1 MKFTFALIAVTAAAL
16 TGMAADRKPIF
27 PPGVK
32 PIGPFSPGIQSGD
45 FLYVSGQGARDPEG
59 KLPADIE
66 AQTKQSLENVKTV
79 VEAGGLKM
87 TDVVYTQIY
96 LTDMA
101 NYAAMDKVFKTFFP
115 AKPPVR
121 AVIGVKR
128 MPLDTPV
135 EISAV
140 VTTKPGKRVY
150 VPGSSFEGAAQYL
163 KTKKLKLADM
173 AFVNVYFT
181 LKTPYEQVEALAK
194 KSFKPT
200 ATVVYLPVNAL
211 PAGATIQI
219 TGIAGQ
225 TDVYCTHSGP
235 AADKILE
242 DIKKDLTAAGLTMDN
257 VVAGNVYVNSID
269 NFAAMNKIYA
279 TFFGSPTPTRTTV
292 QLLPMTPGT
301 GNTISVIS
309 VK

>member
-1 MKFTFALIAVTAAAL
+1 MKPALVLFAITAAAV
-16 TGMAADRKPIF
+16 TSMAADRKPVF

-45 FLYVSGQGARDPEG
+45 FLYVSGQGARDPAG
-59 KLPADIE
+59 NLPADIE
-66 AQTKQSLENVKTV
+66 AQTTQALRNVKTI
-79 VEAGGLKM
+79 VETGGLTMK
-87 TDVVYTQIY
+87 DVVYTQIY
-96 LTDMA
+96 LIDMA
-101 NYAAMDKVFKTFFP
+101 GYAAMDKVFKTFFP
-115 AKPPVR
+115 LNPPVR

-140 VTTKPGKRVY
+140 ATTKPGKRVY
-150 VPGSSFEGAAQYL
+150 VPGGTFEATARYL
-163 KTKKLKLADM
+163 KTKNLKLTDL
-173 AFVNVYFT
+173 AFANVYFT
-181 LKTPYEQVEALAK
+181 LKTPFARVEALAK
-194 KSFKPT
+194 KSFKPA

-211 PAGATIQI
+211 PDGATIQI

-225 TDVYCTHSGP
+225 ADVYSTHSGP

-257 VVAGNVYVNSID
+257 VVASNVYLNSID
-269 NFAAMNKIYA
+269 NFASMNKMYA
-279 TFFGSPTPTRTTV
+279 TFFGSPAPTRTTV
-292 QLLPMTPGT
+292 QLLQMTPGT
-301 GNTISVIS
+301 GNTISVIA

>member
-1 MKFTFALIAVTAAAL
+1 MKLAAVLLAVTAA
-16 TGMAADRKPIF
+16 MAADRGPVF

-45 FLYVSGQGARDPEG
+45 FLYVSGQGARDLAG

-66 AQTKQSLENVKTV
+66 AQTRQSLQNVKTI
-79 VEAGGLKM
+79 VETGGLTMK
-87 TDVVYTQIY
+87 DVVYTQIY

-101 NYAAMDKVFKTFFP
+101 DYAAMDKVFKTFFP
-115 AKPPVR
+115 ADPPVR

-140 VTTKPGKRVY
+140 ATTKPGKRVY
-150 VPGSSFEGAAQYL
+150 VPGSTFKAAAQYL
-163 KTKKLKLADM
+163 QTKHLKLTDV
-173 AFVNVYFT
+173 AFANVYFT
-181 LKTPYEQVEALAK
+181 QKTPLTQVEALVAK
-194 KSFKPT
+194 SLKPT

-211 PAGATIQI
+211 PSGTTIQI

-225 TDVYCTHSGP
+225 TDVYSTHSGP

-242 DIKKDLTAAGLTMDN
+242 EIKKDLAAAGLTMNN
-257 VVAGNVYVNSID
+257 VTASNVYVNSID
-269 NFAAMNKIYA
+269 NFAAMNKVYA
-279 TFFGSPTPTRTTV
+279 TFFGSPSPTRTTV
-292 QLLPMTPGT
+292 QLLQMTPGS
-301 GNTISVIS
+301 GNTISVIA

>member
-1 MKFTFALIAVTAAAL
+1 MKRTLALIALAASLTALAAE
-16 TGMAADRKPIF
+16 RKSVF

-45 FLYVSGQGARDPEG
+45 FLYVSGQGARDLAG

-66 AQTKQSLENVKTV
+66 AQTRQSLENVKTV
-79 VEAGGLKM
+79 VETGGLKM
-87 TDVVYTQIY
+87 SDVVYAQIY
-96 LTDMA
+96 LSDMA

-115 AKPPVR
+115 ANAPVH

-140 VTTKPGKRVY
+140 ATTKPGNRVY
-150 VPGSSFEGAAQYL
+150 VPGSTIAAASRYL
-163 KTKKLKLADM
+163 ATKKLKLTDL
-173 AFVNVYFT
+173 AFVNVYYT
-181 LKTPYEQVEALAK
+181 AKAAHDQVEALAK
-194 KSFKPT
+194 KSFSPT
-200 ATVVYLPVNAL
+200 ATVVYLPVNEL
-211 PAGATIQI
+211 PAGFTIQI

-225 TDVYCTHSGP
+225 TDVYSTHSGP
-235 AADKILE
+235 TADKILE
-242 DIKKDLTAAGLTMDN
+242 DIKKDLAAAGLTMDH
-257 VVAGNVYVNSID
+257 VVASNVYVNSID

-279 TFFGSPTPTRTTV
+279 TFFASPAPTRTTV
-292 QLLPMTPGT
+292 QPVEPTPGT
-301 GNTISVIS
+301 GNTISVIA